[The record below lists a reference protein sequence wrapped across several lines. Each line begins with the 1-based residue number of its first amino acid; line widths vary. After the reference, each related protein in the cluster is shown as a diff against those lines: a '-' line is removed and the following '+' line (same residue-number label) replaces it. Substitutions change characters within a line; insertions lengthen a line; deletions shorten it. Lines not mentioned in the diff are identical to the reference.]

1 MEMIVIVTTAT
12 EEKEEENFKHL
23 KFWPNEVWK
32 LYHSFCL
39 TPFSC
44 TQQLKLLT
52 RTSLFQLYKGLRLF
66 LNFSQASFGALF
78 S

>member
-1 MEMIVIVTTAT
+1 MKMIVIVTVAT
-12 EEKEEENFKHL
+12 EEKEEENFKHR

-52 RTSLFQLYKGLRLF
+52 RTSLFSIIKRTSSILKLC
-66 LNFSQASFGALF
+66 QASFGALF